1 MDIYKL
7 INSNAVRNYCREI
20 KHKFNTIEIAVLIYR
35 NKKMNIYDKIV
46 AYAELLK
53 KYDDMEIA
61 ETFTCR
67 HYGSVKDLIKQ
78 EIQRLQTLDGEIQQ
92 SGNDTIYTY
101 TPYYKSASKYEHTEF
116 DNTYRTYTDVSNAVE
131 KDIVEYDDI
140 SKYKISKR
148 VLNQD
153 KPKITAEFIVE
164 NGVSKMIDINSSPSE
179 FLDLDGIF
187 INIPTPF
194 EKGDLLE
201 YEGKIF
207 VLDWLITWRDDLQTA
222 MEKGPLDSSDMGGN
236 GYYVSE
242 NNKIFLKH
250 VFDFDSWEYFRGKLT
265 GKQRLLK
272 SISSL
277 MKNKINLELFL
288 TAYEGIKADENK
300 RWLHNYTAENL
311 KLAGLN
317 DEDINKK

>member
-7 INSNAVRNYCREI
+7 INSKAVRNYCREI
-20 KHKFNTIEIAVLIYR
+20 KHKFNTKEIAVLIYR
-35 NKKMNIYDKIV
+35 NKKMSIYDKIV

-61 ETFTCR
+61 ETYTCR
-67 HYGSVKDLIKQ
+67 HYDSVKDLIKQ
-78 EIQRLQTLDGEIQQ
+78 EIQRLRTLDVEIQQ

-101 TPYYKSASKYEHTEF
+101 TPYYASSLKYEYTEF
-116 DNTYRTYTDVSNAVE
+116 DNTYRTYTDVCNAVE

-148 VLNQD
+148 ILNQD
-153 KPKITAEFIVE
+153 SSKITAEFIVE

-179 FLDLDGIF
+179 FLDLEGIF

-207 VLDWLITWRDDLQTA
+207 VLDWLITWRDDLQKA

-242 NNKIFLKH
+242 NNKIFLEH

-277 MKNKINLELFL
+277 MKNEINLELFL

-317 DEDINKK
+317 DEDIKKI